1 MSYQPYVDP
10 VGMDPRHYGF
20 VDSVKRAFSQYAKID
35 GVASVAEYWWF
46 VLFNAILGGVLYFL
60 AIVLAIGAAAGGGDE
75 EAAGVSG
82 GIVLLILGL
91 YGLAVLLPNLGL
103 TIRRLHDAGYSGFF
117 ILLNF
122 VGLSIVTLVLCIM
135 PSKPAAWNPSW
146 LDDEARALQAHML
159 GGANPYAQGAYGA
172 PMMPEYAQGPAGQG
186 APYGQAYGQGAP
198 QAPYGQAAPQ
208 APYGQSA
215 PQAPY
220 GQSGSAP
227 SSY

>member
-10 VGMDPRHYGF
+10 VGVDPRHYGF
-20 VDSVKRAFSQYAKID
+20 VDSVKRAFSQYAKFD

-60 AIVLAIGAAAGGGDE
+60 AIVLAIGVAAGGGDE

-91 YGLAVLLPNLGL
+91 YGLAVLLPNLGV

-117 ILLNF
+117 VLLNF
-122 VGLSIVTLVLCIM
+122 VGLSIVTLVLCIL

-186 APYGQAYGQGAP
+186 AQGAPYGQAYGQGAP

-208 APYGQSA
+208 APYGQ
-215 PQAPY
+215 
-220 GQSGSAP
+220 GGSAP

>member
-20 VDSVKRAFSQYAKID
+20 ADSVKRAFSQYAKFD
-35 GVASVAEYWWF
+35 GVASVAEFWWF
-46 VLFNAILGGVLYFL
+46 YLFNLIVAGVLYFL
-60 AIVLAIGAAAGGGDE
+60 VFVLVIGTAASGGDGE
-75 EAAGVSG
+75 TAGASTLV
-82 GIVLLILGL
+82 VLLILGL
-91 YGLAVLLPNLGL
+91 YGLAVLLPSLGV

-117 ILLNF
+117 VLLEF
-122 VGLSIVTLVLCIM
+122 VGLGIVTLVLCIF

-172 PMMPEYAQGPAGQG
+172 PMMPEYTQGPAGQG
-186 APYGQAYGQGAP
+186 APYGQG
-198 QAPYGQAAPQ
+198 
-208 APYGQSA
+208 
-215 PQAPY
+215 
-220 GQSGSAP
+220 GSAP

>member
-20 VDSVKRAFSQYAKID
+20 ADSVKRAFSQYAKFD
-35 GVASVAEYWWF
+35 GVASIAEYWWF
-46 VLFNAILGGVLYFL
+46 VLFNAIVGGVLYFL
-60 AIVLAIGAAAGGGDE
+60 AIVLAIGVATGGGDE
-75 EAAGVSG
+75 DAAGASG
-82 GIVLLILGL
+82 VVVMLIFGL
-91 YGLAVLLPNLGL
+91 YILAIFLPGLGL

-117 ILLNF
+117 FLLNF
-122 VGLSIVTLVLCIM
+122 LGPLSIVPVILCIL

-146 LDDEARALQAHML
+146 LDEARALQAHML

-186 APYGQAYGQGAP
+186 APYGQTYGQPTP
-198 QAPYGQAAPQ
+198 QAPYGQGGPQ
-208 APYGQSA
+208 APYGQ
-215 PQAPY
+215 
-220 GQSGSAP
+220 GGSAP

>member
-20 VDSVKRAFSQYAKID
+20 ADSVKRAFSQYAKFD
-35 GVASVAEYWWF
+35 GVASVAEFWWF
-46 VLFNAILGGVLYFL
+46 YLFNLIVAGVLYFL
-60 AIVLAIGAAAGGGDE
+60 VFVLVIGTAASGGDGE
-75 EAAGVSG
+75 TAGASTLV
-82 GIVLLILGL
+82 VLLILGL
-91 YGLAVLLPNLGL
+91 YGLAVLLPSLGV

-117 ILLNF
+117 VLLEF
-122 VGLSIVTLVLCIM
+122 VGLGIVTLVLCIF

-172 PMMPEYAQGPAGQG
+172 PMMPEYTQGPAGQG
-186 APYGQAYGQGAP
+186 APYGQGVP
-198 QAPYGQAAPQ
+198 QAPYGQPTPQ
-208 APYGQSA
+208 APYGQGG

-220 GQSGSAP
+220 GQGGSAP

>member
-20 VDSVKRAFSQYAKID
+20 ADSVKRGFSQYAKFD
-35 GVASVAEYWWF
+35 GVASVAEFWWF
-46 VLFNAILGGVLYFL
+46 YLFNLIVFGVLYFL
-60 AIVLAIGAAAGGGDE
+60 VFVLLIGTVASGSDGETAG
-75 EAAGVSG
+75 ASTV
-82 GIVLLILGL
+82 VVMLILGL
-91 YGLAVLLPNLGL
+91 YGLAVLLPVLGV

-117 ILLNF
+117 VLLDF
-122 VGLSIVTLVLCIM
+122 VGLGIVTLVLCVL

-198 QAPYGQAAPQ
+198 QAPYGQPTPQ
-208 APYGQSA
+208 APYGQGG

-220 GQSGSAP
+220 GQGGSAP
-227 SSY
+227 SNY

>member
-20 VDSVKRAFSQYAKID
+20 ADSVKRAFSQYAKFD
-35 GVASVAEYWWF
+35 GVASVAEFWWF
-46 VLFNAILGGVLYFL
+46 YLFNAIVLGVLYFL
-60 AIVLAIGAAAGGGDE
+60 AIVLAIGVAAGGGDE
-75 EAAGVSG
+75 DAAGASG
-82 GIVLLILGL
+82 VVVMLVLGL
-91 YGLAVLLPNLGL
+91 YILAIFLPSLGL

-117 ILLNF
+117 VLLEF
-122 VGLSIVTLVLCIM
+122 VGLGIVTLVLCIM

-186 APYGQAYGQGAP
+186 APYGQAYGQPTP
-198 QAPYGQAAPQ
+198 QAPYGQGGPQ
-208 APYGQSA
+208 APYGQ
-215 PQAPY
+215 
-220 GQSGSAP
+220 GGSAP

>member
-20 VDSVKRAFSQYAKID
+20 ADSVKRAFSQYAKFD

-46 VLFNAILGGVLYFL
+46 VLFNAIVSGVLYFL
-60 AIVLAIGAAAGGGDE
+60 AIVLAIGVAAGGGDE
-75 EAAGVSG
+75 GAAGASG
-82 GIVLLILGL
+82 VVVMLILGL
-91 YGLAVLLPNLGL
+91 YGLAVFLPGLGV

-117 ILLNF
+117 FLLNF

-135 PSKPAAWNPSW
+135 PSKPASWNPSW

-172 PMMPEYAQGPAGQG
+172 PMMPEYTQGPAGQG
-186 APYGQAYGQGAP
+186 APYGQGGP
-198 QAPYGQAAPQ
+198 QAPYGQ
-208 APYGQSA
+208 G
-215 PQAPY
+215 
-220 GQSGSAP
+220 GSAP

>member
-20 VDSVKRAFSQYAKID
+20 ADSVKRAFSQYAKFD

-46 VLFNAILGGVLYFL
+46 VLFNAIVSGVLYFL
-60 AIVLAIGAAAGGGDE
+60 AIVLAIGVAAGGDDGK
-75 EAAGVSG
+75 AAGASG
-82 GIVLLILGL
+82 VVVMLILGL
-91 YGLAVLLPNLGL
+91 YGLAVFLPGLGV

-117 ILLNF
+117 FLLNF
-122 VGLSIVTLVLCIM
+122 VGLSIVTLVLCVL

-186 APYGQAYGQGAP
+186 APYGQAYGQPTP
-198 QAPYGQAAPQ
+198 QAPYGQGGPQ
-208 APYGQSA
+208 APYGQ
-215 PQAPY
+215 
-220 GQSGSAP
+220 GGSAP

>member
-10 VGMDPRHYGF
+10 VGVDPRHYGF
-20 VDSVKRAFSQYAKID
+20 VDSVKRAFSQYAKFD

-46 VLFNAILGGVLYFL
+46 TLFNFIVAGVLYFL
-60 AIVLAIGAAAGGGDE
+60 VFVLLIGAAAGGGDE
-75 EAAGVSG
+75 GAAGASG
-82 GIVLLILGL
+82 VAVMLILGL
-91 YGLAVLLPNLGL
+91 YGLAVLLPSLGL

-198 QAPYGQAAPQ
+198 QAPYGQPTPQTPYGQGGPQ
-208 APYGQSA
+208 APYGQ
-215 PQAPY
+215 
-220 GQSGSAP
+220 GGSAP

>member
-20 VDSVKRAFSQYAKID
+20 ADSVKRAFSQYAKFD
-35 GVASVAEYWWF
+35 GVASVAEFWWF
-46 VLFNAILGGVLYFL
+46 YLFNLIVAGVLYFL
-60 AIVLAIGAAAGGGDE
+60 VFVLVIGAAAGGGDG
-75 EAAGVSG
+75 EAAGASTV
-82 GIVLLILGL
+82 VVVLILGL
-91 YGLAVLLPNLGL
+91 YGLAVLLPSLGL

-117 ILLNF
+117 VLLEF
-122 VGLSIVTLVLCIM
+122 VGLGIVTLVLCIF

-172 PMMPEYAQGPAGQG
+172 PMMPEYTQGPAGQG
-186 APYGQAYGQGAP
+186 APYGQGVP
-198 QAPYGQAAPQ
+198 QAPYGQPTPQ
-208 APYGQSA
+208 APYGQGG

-220 GQSGSAP
+220 GQGGSAP

>member
-20 VDSVKRAFSQYAKID
+20 ADSVKRAFSQYAKFD
-35 GVASVAEYWWF
+35 GVASVAEFWWF
-46 VLFNAILGGVLYFL
+46 YLFNAIVLGVLYFL
-60 AIVLAIGAAAGGGDE
+60 AIVLAIGVAAGGGDE
-75 EAAGVSG
+75 DAAGASG
-82 GIVLLILGL
+82 VVVMLVVGL
-91 YGLAVLLPNLGL
+91 YILAIFLPSLGL
-103 TIRRLHDAGYSGFF
+103 TIRRLHDAGYSGSFV
-117 ILLNF
+117 LLEF
-122 VGLSIVTLVLCIM
+122 VGLGIVTLVLCIM

-186 APYGQAYGQGAP
+186 APYGQAYGQPTP
-198 QAPYGQAAPQ
+198 QAPYGQGGPQ
-208 APYGQSA
+208 APYGQ
-215 PQAPY
+215 
-220 GQSGSAP
+220 GGSAP

>member
-20 VDSVKRAFSQYAKID
+20 ADSVKRAFSQYAKFD

-46 VLFNAILGGVLYFL
+46 VLFNAIVSGVLYFL
-60 AIVLAIGAAAGGGDE
+60 AIVLAIGVAAGGGDE
-75 EAAGVSG
+75 GAAGASG
-82 GIVLLILGL
+82 VVVMLILGL
-91 YGLAVLLPNLGL
+91 YGLAVFLPGLGV

-117 ILLNF
+117 FLLNF

-135 PSKPAAWNPSW
+135 PSKPASWNPSW

-186 APYGQAYGQGAP
+186 APYGQGGP
-198 QAPYGQAAPQ
+198 QAPYGQ
-208 APYGQSA
+208 G
-215 PQAPY
+215 
-220 GQSGSAP
+220 GSAP

>member
-20 VDSVKRAFSQYAKID
+20 ADSVKRAFSQYAKFD
-35 GVASVAEYWWF
+35 GVASVAEFWWF
-46 VLFNAILGGVLYFL
+46 YLFNTIVVGVLYFL
-60 AIVLAIGAAAGGGDE
+60 VFVLVIGTAASGGDE
-75 EAAGVSG
+75 GAAGASG
-82 GIVLLILGL
+82 VVGVLILGL
-91 YGLAVLLPNLGL
+91 YGLAVFLPTLGV

-117 ILLNF
+117 VLLDF
-122 VGLSIVTLVLCIM
+122 VGLAIVPLILCIM

-186 APYGQAYGQGAP
+186 APYGQGAP
-198 QAPYGQAAPQ
+198 QAPYGQPTPQ
-208 APYGQSA
+208 APYGQGG

-220 GQSGSAP
+220 GQGGSAP

>member
-20 VDSVKRAFSQYAKID
+20 ADSVKRAFSQYAKFD
-35 GVASVAEYWWF
+35 GVASVAEFWWF
-46 VLFNAILGGVLYFL
+46 YLFNLIVAGVLYFL
-60 AIVLAIGAAAGGGDE
+60 VFVLVIGTAASGGDGE
-75 EAAGVSG
+75 TAGASTLV
-82 GIVLLILGL
+82 VLLILGL
-91 YGLAVLLPNLGL
+91 YGLAVLLPSLGL

-117 ILLNF
+117 VLLEF
-122 VGLSIVTLVLCIM
+122 VGLGIVTLVLCIF

-172 PMMPEYAQGPAGQG
+172 PMMPEYTQGPAGQG
-186 APYGQAYGQGAP
+186 APYGQGVP
-198 QAPYGQAAPQ
+198 QAPYGQPTPQ
-208 APYGQSA
+208 APYGQGG

-220 GQSGSAP
+220 GQGGSAP

>member
-20 VDSVKRAFSQYAKID
+20 VDSVKRAFSQYAKFD

-146 LDDEARALQAHML
+146 RDDEARALQAHML

>member
-20 VDSVKRAFSQYAKID
+20 VDSVKRAFSQYAKFD

-60 AIVLAIGAAAGGGDE
+60 AIVLAIGVAAGGGDE

-91 YGLAVLLPNLGL
+91 YGLAVLLPNLGV

-117 ILLNF
+117 VLLNF
-122 VGLSIVTLVLCIM
+122 VGLSIVTLVLCIL

-208 APYGQSA
+208 APYGQ
-215 PQAPY
+215 
-220 GQSGSAP
+220 GGSAP

>member
-20 VDSVKRAFSQYAKID
+20 ADSVKRAFSQYAKFD
-35 GVASVAEYWWF
+35 GVASVAEFWWF
-46 VLFNAILGGVLYFL
+46 ILFNLVVRGVLCFL
-60 AIVLAIGAAAGGGDE
+60 VFVLVIGGAASGDDGK
-75 EAAGVSG
+75 AAGASG
-82 GIVLLILGL
+82 VVVMLILGL
-91 YGLAVLLPNLGL
+91 YGLAVLLPEVGV

-117 ILLNF
+117 FLLEF
-122 VGLSIVTLVLCIM
+122 VGLGIVTLVLCAM

-186 APYGQAYGQGAP
+186 APYGQGVP
-198 QAPYGQAAPQ
+198 QAPYGQPTPQ
-208 APYGQSA
+208 APYGQGG

-220 GQSGSAP
+220 GQGGSAP

>member
-20 VDSVKRAFSQYAKID
+20 ADSVKRAFSQYAKFD
-35 GVASVAEYWWF
+35 GVASVAEFWWF
-46 VLFNAILGGVLYFL
+46 YLFNLIVAGVLYFL
-60 AIVLAIGAAAGGGDE
+60 VFVLVIGTAASGGDGE
-75 EAAGVSG
+75 TAGASTLV
-82 GIVLLILGL
+82 VLLILGL
-91 YGLAVLLPNLGL
+91 YGLAVLLPSLGV

-117 ILLNF
+117 VLLEF
-122 VGLSIVTLVLCIM
+122 VGLGIVTLVLCIF

-172 PMMPEYAQGPAGQG
+172 PMMPEYTQGPAGQG
-186 APYGQAYGQGAP
+186 APYGQGGP
-198 QAPYGQAAPQ
+198 QAPYGQ
-208 APYGQSA
+208 G
-215 PQAPY
+215 
-220 GQSGSAP
+220 GSAP

>member
-20 VDSVKRAFSQYAKID
+20 VDSVKRAFSQYAKFD

-91 YGLAVLLPNLGL
+91 YGLAVFLPGLGV

-117 ILLNF
+117 VLLNF
-122 VGLSIVTLVLCIM
+122 VGLSIVTLILCIM
-135 PSKPAAWNPSW
+135 PSKPASWNPSW

-186 APYGQAYGQGAP
+186 APYGQAYGQ
-198 QAPYGQAAPQ
+198 AAPQ

>member
-20 VDSVKRAFSQYAKID
+20 ADSVKRAFSQYAKFD
-35 GVASVAEYWWF
+35 GVASVAEFWWF
-46 VLFNAILGGVLYFL
+46 YLFNLIVAGVLYFL
-60 AIVLAIGAAAGGGDE
+60 VFVLVIGTAASGGDGE
-75 EAAGVSG
+75 TAGASTLV
-82 GIVLLILGL
+82 VLLILGL
-91 YGLAVLLPNLGL
+91 YGLAVLLPSLGV

-117 ILLNF
+117 VLLEF
-122 VGLSIVTLVLCIM
+122 VGLGIVTLVLCIF

-186 APYGQAYGQGAP
+186 APYGQAYGQPTP
-198 QAPYGQAAPQ
+198 QAPYGQGGPQ
-208 APYGQSA
+208 APYGQ
-215 PQAPY
+215 
-220 GQSGSAP
+220 GGSAP

>member
-20 VDSVKRAFSQYAKID
+20 ADSVKRAFSQYAKFD
-35 GVASVAEYWWF
+35 GVASVAEFWWF
-46 VLFNAILGGVLYFL
+46 YLFNLIVAGVLYFL
-60 AIVLAIGAAAGGGDE
+60 VFVLVIGTAASGGDGE
-75 EAAGVSG
+75 TAGASTLV
-82 GIVLLILGL
+82 VLLILGL
-91 YGLAVLLPNLGL
+91 YGLAVLLPSLGV

-117 ILLNF
+117 VLLEF
-122 VGLSIVTLVLCIM
+122 VGLGIVTLVLCIF

-186 APYGQAYGQGAP
+186 APYGQPTP
-198 QAPYGQAAPQ
+198 QAPYGQPTPQTPYGQGGPQ
-208 APYGQSA
+208 APYGQ
-215 PQAPY
+215 
-220 GQSGSAP
+220 GGSAP

>member
-20 VDSVKRAFSQYAKID
+20 ADSVKRAFSQYAKFD
-35 GVASVAEYWWF
+35 GVASVAEFWWF
-46 VLFNAILGGVLYFL
+46 YLFNLIVAGVLYFL
-60 AIVLAIGAAAGGGDE
+60 VFVLVIGTAASGGDGE
-75 EAAGVSG
+75 TAGASTLV
-82 GIVLLILGL
+82 VLLILGL
-91 YGLAVLLPNLGL
+91 YGLAVLLPSLGV

-117 ILLNF
+117 VLLEF
-122 VGLSIVTLVLCIM
+122 VGLGIVTLVLCIF

-172 PMMPEYAQGPAGQG
+172 PMMPEYTQGPAGQG
-186 APYGQAYGQGAP
+186 APYGQGVP
-198 QAPYGQAAPQ
+198 QAPYGQPTPQTPYGQGGPQ
-208 APYGQSA
+208 APYGQ
-215 PQAPY
+215 
-220 GQSGSAP
+220 GGSAP

>member
-20 VDSVKRAFSQYAKID
+20 ADSVKRAFSQYAKFD
-35 GVASVAEYWWF
+35 GVASVAEFWWF
-46 VLFNAILGGVLYFL
+46 YLFNLIVAGVLYFL
-60 AIVLAIGAAAGGGDE
+60 VFVLVIGTAASGGDGE
-75 EAAGVSG
+75 TAGASTLV
-82 GIVLLILGL
+82 VLLILGL
-91 YGLAVLLPNLGL
+91 YGLAVLLPSLGV

-117 ILLNF
+117 VLLEF
-122 VGLSIVTLVLCIM
+122 VGLGIVTLVLCIF

-186 APYGQAYGQGAP
+186 APYGQGVP
-198 QAPYGQAAPQ
+198 QAPYGQPTPQ
-208 APYGQSA
+208 APYGQGG

-220 GQSGSAP
+220 GQGGSAP

>member
-20 VDSVKRAFSQYAKID
+20 ADSVKRAFSQYAKFD
-35 GVASVAEYWWF
+35 GVASVAEFWWF
-46 VLFNAILGGVLYFL
+46 YLFNLIVAGVLYFL
-60 AIVLAIGAAAGGGDE
+60 VFVLVIGTAASGGDGE
-75 EAAGVSG
+75 TAGASTVV
-82 GIVLLILGL
+82 VLLILGL
-91 YGLAVLLPNLGL
+91 YGLAVLLPSLGV

-117 ILLNF
+117 VLLEF
-122 VGLSIVTLVLCIM
+122 VGLGIVTLVLCIF

-186 APYGQAYGQGAP
+186 APYGQPTP
-198 QAPYGQAAPQ
+198 QAPYGQPTPQTPYGQGGPQ
-208 APYGQSA
+208 APYGQ
-215 PQAPY
+215 
-220 GQSGSAP
+220 GGSAP

>member
-20 VDSVKRAFSQYAKID
+20 ADSVKRAFSQYAKFD

-46 VLFNAILGGVLYFL
+46 TLFNFIVAGVLYFL
-60 AIVLAIGAAAGGGDE
+60 VFVLLIGAAAGGGDE
-75 EAAGVSG
+75 GAAGASG
-82 GIVLLILGL
+82 VAVMLILGL
-91 YGLAVLLPNLGL
+91 YGLVVLLPSLGL

-159 GGANPYAQGAYGA
+159 GGVNPYAQGAYGA

-186 APYGQAYGQGAP
+186 APYGQAYGQPTP
-198 QAPYGQAAPQ
+198 QAPYGQGGPQ
-208 APYGQSA
+208 APYGQ
-215 PQAPY
+215 
-220 GQSGSAP
+220 GGSAP

>member
-20 VDSVKRAFSQYAKID
+20 ADSVKRAFSQYAKFD
-35 GVASVAEYWWF
+35 GVASVAEFWWF
-46 VLFNAILGGVLYFL
+46 YLFNAIVLGVLYFL
-60 AIVLAIGAAAGGGDE
+60 AIVLAIGVAAGGGDE
-75 EAAGVSG
+75 DAAGASG
-82 GIVLLILGL
+82 VVVMLVLGL
-91 YGLAVLLPNLGL
+91 YILAIFLPSLGL

-122 VGLSIVTLVLCIM
+122 VGLGIVTLVLCIM

-172 PMMPEYAQGPAGQG
+172 PMMPEYTQGPAGQG
-186 APYGQAYGQGAP
+186 APYGQAYGQPTP
-198 QAPYGQAAPQ
+198 QAPYGQGGPQ
-208 APYGQSA
+208 APYGQ
-215 PQAPY
+215 
-220 GQSGSAP
+220 GGSAP

>member
-20 VDSVKRAFSQYAKID
+20 ADSVKRAFSQYAKFD

-46 VLFNAILGGVLYFL
+46 TLFNFIVVGVLYFL
-60 AIVLAIGAAAGGGDE
+60 VFVLLIGAAAGGGDE
-75 EAAGVSG
+75 GAAGASG
-82 GIVLLILGL
+82 VAVMLILGL
-91 YGLAVLLPNLGL
+91 YGLVVLLPSLGL

-186 APYGQAYGQGAP
+186 APYGQPTP
-198 QAPYGQAAPQ
+198 QAPYGQPTPQTPYGQGGPQ
-208 APYGQSA
+208 APYGQ
-215 PQAPY
+215 
-220 GQSGSAP
+220 GGSAP

>member
-20 VDSVKRAFSQYAKID
+20 ADSVKRAFSQYAKFD
-35 GVASVAEYWWF
+35 GVASVAEFWWF
-46 VLFNAILGGVLYFL
+46 YLFNTIVVGVLYFL
-60 AIVLAIGAAAGGGDE
+60 VFVLVIGTAASGGDE
-75 EAAGVSG
+75 GAAGASG
-82 GIVLLILGL
+82 VVGVLILGL
-91 YGLAVLLPNLGL
+91 YGLAVFLPTLGV

-117 ILLNF
+117 VLLDF
-122 VGLSIVTLVLCIM
+122 VGLAIVPLILCIM

-186 APYGQAYGQGAP
+186 SPYGQAYGQGAP

-220 GQSGSAP
+220 GQGGSAP

>member
-20 VDSVKRAFSQYAKID
+20 ADSVKRAFSQYAKFD
-35 GVASVAEYWWF
+35 GVASVAEFWWF
-46 VLFNAILGGVLYFL
+46 YLFNLIVAGVLYFL
-60 AIVLAIGAAAGGGDE
+60 VFVLVIGTAASGGDGE
-75 EAAGVSG
+75 TAGASTLV
-82 GIVLLILGL
+82 VLLILGL
-91 YGLAVLLPNLGL
+91 YGLAVLLPSLGV

-117 ILLNF
+117 VLLEF
-122 VGLSIVTLVLCIM
+122 VGLGIVTLVLCIF
-135 PSKPAAWNPSW
+135 PSKPAAWTPSW

-186 APYGQAYGQGAP
+186 APYGQGVP
-198 QAPYGQAAPQ
+198 QAPYGQPTPQ
-208 APYGQSA
+208 APYGQGG

-220 GQSGSAP
+220 GQGGSAP

>member
-20 VDSVKRAFSQYAKID
+20 ADSVKRAFSQYAKFD

-46 VLFNAILGGVLYFL
+46 TLFNFIVVGVLYFL
-60 AIVLAIGAAAGGGDE
+60 VFVLLIGAAAGGGDE
-75 EAAGVSG
+75 GAAGASG
-82 GIVLLILGL
+82 VAVMLILGL
-91 YGLAVLLPNLGL
+91 YGLAVLLPSLGL

-186 APYGQAYGQGAP
+186 APYGQAYGQPTP
-198 QAPYGQAAPQ
+198 QAPYGQGGPQ
-208 APYGQSA
+208 APYGQ
-215 PQAPY
+215 
-220 GQSGSAP
+220 GGSAP

>member
-20 VDSVKRAFSQYAKID
+20 ADSVKRAFSQYAKFD

-60 AIVLAIGAAAGGGDE
+60 AGVLAIGAAAGSGDDGK
-75 EAAGVSG
+75 AVGASGV
-82 GIVLLILGL
+82 VVMLILGL
-91 YGLAVLLPNLGL
+91 YGLAAFLPNLGL
-103 TIRRLHDAGYSGFF
+103 MIRRLHDAGYSGFF
-117 ILLNF
+117 VLLNF
-122 VGLSIVTLVLCIM
+122 VGLGIVTLVLCIM

-159 GGANPYAQGAYGA
+159 GGANPYVQGAYGA

-198 QAPYGQAAPQ
+198 QAPYGQPTPQ
-208 APYGQSA
+208 ALYGQ
-215 PQAPY
+215 
-220 GQSGSAP
+220 GGSAP

>member
-20 VDSVKRAFSQYAKID
+20 ADSVKRAFSQYAKFD
-35 GVASVAEYWWF
+35 GVASVAEFWWF
-46 VLFNAILGGVLYFL
+46 YLFNLIVAGVLYFL
-60 AIVLAIGAAAGGGDE
+60 VFVLVIGTAASGGDGE
-75 EAAGVSG
+75 TAGASTLV
-82 GIVLLILGL
+82 VLLILGL
-91 YGLAVLLPNLGL
+91 YGLAVLLPSLGV

-117 ILLNF
+117 VLLEF
-122 VGLSIVTLVLCIM
+122 VGLGIVTLVLCIF

-186 APYGQAYGQGAP
+186 APYGQAPYGQPTP
-198 QAPYGQAAPQ
+198 QAPYGQGGPQ
-208 APYGQSA
+208 APYGQ
-215 PQAPY
+215 
-220 GQSGSAP
+220 GGSAP

>member
-20 VDSVKRAFSQYAKID
+20 ADSVKRAFSQYAKFD
-35 GVASVAEYWWF
+35 GVASVAEFWWF
-46 VLFNAILGGVLYFL
+46 YLFNFLVMGVLYFL
-60 AIVLAIGAAAGGGDE
+60 VFVLLIGAAASGGDGD
-75 EAAGVSG
+75 AAGASSAVM
-82 GIVLLILGL
+82 LLVLGL
-91 YGLAVLLPNLGL
+91 YGLAVLLPSLGL

-117 ILLNF
+117 VLLEF
-122 VGLSIVTLVLCIM
+122 IGLGIVTLVLCIM

-186 APYGQAYGQGAP
+186 APYGQAPYGQPTP
-198 QAPYGQAAPQ
+198 QAPYGQGGPQ
-208 APYGQSA
+208 APYGQ
-215 PQAPY
+215 
-220 GQSGSAP
+220 GGSAP